1 MTKTVEYPLCY
12 IDFPKFGLRIKA
24 WKASKATKGLGEV
37 FRRYFSNSSATAPRW
52 SAFTASSAVTGI
64 ASKSLRKRSGLSW
77 DRTKEKSN

>member
-37 FRRYFSNSSATAPRW
+37 FRRYFSNSSATAPP
-52 SAFTASSAVTGI
+52 SSVSTALSAVTGKD
-64 ASKSLRKRSGLSW
+64 S
-77 DRTKEKSN
+77 RTWKER